1 MNNVVLG
8 SIILICNIMVCN
20 VSANNYVLLSRFDKL
35 CKERYDKGFLTS
47 FVVDDITI
55 REQLML
61 SWPGELNTPLENPK
75 YAICPG
81 LVIHPSGRFVK
92 RAFPEGLALF
102 WLLRAS
108 VRVTCP
114 TNTDST
120 DSFYL
125 QLDQWIDS
133 LEWSTKHWRPDISK
147 DHEEDVTGGSA
158 GFGEAPDDI
167 LRVSCS
173 SEFAGRT
180 IDWSL
185 SGYLRRIRLTWNF
198 INETEVMHSNSTS
211 SMENI
216 NLLNTSSSSSTSS
229 ASSTSLT
236 TSDDVNSTLLS
247 QRSHHHHHHEFRRTS
262 GIQFLVRISSQMLFV
277 GNFSMERKKSLCE
290 FFSGFWCIQS
300 PSSSAVAAGAV
311 VGLNQTNSSTLGNP
325 ISSNSNNNNNPSLP
339 DVVDQAI
346 CVQATMRCDNLP
358 DCNLNVPINQMNL
371 SQDEADCELITL
383 INYQLGNA
391 SLKSYLSDKYDA
403 WVSKLPWIVLAPV
416 PAILICALIR
426 ICTQKRQ
433 LDLIEDHHLSMNCSI
448 MHNNASGLDT
458 DHCDKCQ
465 QLQYKRSRS
474 NYFLIGSRK
483 SRTGGGGGCGGGG
496 SGVGVGAVGGGGLS
510 MAFNSINKLS
520 SVLEVEDEVDDA
532 DQQQQQEAED
542 EEEDEN
548 MLAMKILNV
557 MTKSTTYSTAGLID
571 STDDNKMLLK
581 HAYSLPECDLK
592 LSSSEQQ
599 GDEQSSDH
607 RQLVDWF
614 PPEDRKSACLSL
626 INGKSLSKFN
636 QQNPTVGDVIISNA
650 CCIETNRDNGRPTT
664 GSRNIDDPIIH
675 FNNEL
680 FVKCRSY
687 NDLQQAMIQ
696 KEEEEDIQMAC
707 LSYSSHLD
715 DDGDGDGDDEQ
726 MSSVCSS
733 SSSSPTAVAAASSSS
748 LSSPQ
753 VNLPGCE
760 TSRSSD
766 IPASFVISSNPDLC
780 IHSLSSPP
788 ASPSP
793 STSTV
798 LSTLQKHLLQSKKY
812 ALNRIHHHHQF
823 FMSSSYPVSKNDHRN
838 NSTTTNNSSNSS
850 RSKLLLME
858 SAQSIEDNR

>member
-8 SIILICNIMVCN
+8 SIIILICNIMVCN
-20 VSANNYVLLSRFDKL
+20 VNANNYVLLSSFDKL
-35 CKERYDKGFLTS
+35 CKERYDKEFLTS
-47 FVVDDITI
+47 FIVDDITI

-61 SWPGELNTPLENPK
+61 SWPGELNTHTLENPK
-75 YAICPG
+75 FAICPG
-81 LVIHPSGRFVK
+81 LIIHPSGRFVK

-108 VRVTCP
+108 VRLTCP
-114 TNTDST
+114 TNTDSS

-167 LRVSCS
+167 LRVNCS

-180 IDWSL
+180 TDWSL

-198 INETEVMHSNSTS
+198 INEETEAMHNNSNS
-211 SMENI
+211 SMEKNI
-216 NLLNTSSSSSTSS
+216 NLLNTSSSFTSS
-229 ASSTSLT
+229 PASTSLIT
-236 TSDDVNSTLLS
+236 RDDDDDDVNSTLLLS
-247 QRSHHHHHHEFRRTS
+247 ENIMHQPIHYQVRQTS

-277 GNFSMERKKSLCE
+277 GNFSVERKKSLCE
-290 FFSGFWCIQS
+290 FFSGFWCIQPS
-300 PSSSAVAAGAV
+300 PTSATDV
-311 VGLNQTNSSTLGNP
+311 VGLNQINSSTLANP
-325 ISSNSNNNNNPSLP
+325 INSSNNNPSLP
-339 DVVDQAI
+339 DVVVIDQAV

-358 DCNLNVPINQMNL
+358 DCNLNVPINQLNL

-391 SLKSYLSDKYDA
+391 SSKSYLSDKYDA

-433 LDLIEDHHLSMNCSI
+433 LDLIEDHHLSSMDCSI
-448 MHNNASGLDT
+448 RHNNASGLGIDR
-458 DHCDKCQ
+458 CDKCQ

-474 NYFLIGSRK
+474 SYFLIGGRK
-483 SRTGGGGGCGGGG
+483 SRSGSIAGGCGGCGGG
-496 SGVGVGAVGGGGLS
+496 AVGGLS
-510 MAFNSINKLS
+510 MAFNSVNKLS
-520 SVLEVEDEVDDA
+520 SVLEVEDEIDDVDQRQE
-532 DQQQQQEAED
+532 QQQKA
-542 EEEDEN
+542 EEEEN
-548 MLAMKILNV
+548 MLAMKVLNV
-557 MTKSTTYSTAGLID
+557 MTNSTYSTAGLID
-571 STDDNKMLLK
+571 STDDNKVLK

-592 LSSSEQQ
+592 LPSGGLCVQQ
-599 GDEQSSDH
+599 GDEQSSGH
-607 RQLVDWF
+607 CQQVDWF
-614 PPEDRKSACLSL
+614 PQDRKSLCSSL
-626 INGKSLSKFN
+626 INGNSASKFN
-636 QQNPTVGDVIISNA
+636 QNPMVGDMIISNA
-650 CCIETNRDNGRPTT
+650 CYIDTDRDNGRPTT
-664 GSRNIDDPIIH
+664 SSEDIDDTVIH
-675 FNNEL
+675 FNNEV

-696 KEEEEDIQMAC
+696 KEEGDQDIQMTC
-707 LSYSSHLD
+707 LSYSSHLND
-715 DDGDGDGDDEQ
+715 ADGDGEQ
-726 MSSVCSS
+726 VSSVCTSS
-733 SSSSPTAVAAASSSS
+733 SSSLTTSAATASSLS

-753 VNLPGCE
+753 VNLSGCE
-760 TSRSSD
+760 TSCSSD

-780 IHSLSSPP
+780 IQSLSSPP
-788 ASPSP
+788 PSP
-793 STSTV
+793 SSSTSIV

-812 ALNRIHHHHQF
+812 AMNRIHHQF
-823 FMSSSYPVSKNDHRN
+823 FMPSSYPVSKHDHRN
-838 NSTTTNNSSNSS
+838 NSTTNSSNSS